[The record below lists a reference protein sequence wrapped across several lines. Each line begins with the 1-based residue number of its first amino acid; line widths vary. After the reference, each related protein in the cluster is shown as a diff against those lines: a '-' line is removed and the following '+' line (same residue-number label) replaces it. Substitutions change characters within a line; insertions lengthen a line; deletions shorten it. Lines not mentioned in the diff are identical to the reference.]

1 MSESF
6 LTIEHVTGEMAIDP
20 IGPTVAHTLRALQ
33 LPTTLFQAYAVTGT
47 GLTPIPPWS
56 SYEALINSADRIV
69 IRALRNTLFDTI
81 LPPPRATGGDAAEV
95 GAGFESIVAE
105 RTGLAELNRSTVT
118 PDQARRL
125 VSDQVT
131 SFVRE
136 NSIAESGCVFGV
148 SGGGDSNALAYG
160 LHNSLPADRLTAFT
174 LTFRDVM
181 TDAAAD
187 RASVLCQELGI
198 EHTVYTPQRLA
209 ALLEMTTSLDAFF
222 ADFERAFGHEA
233 IHFFGTFLI
242 LKTAR
247 TLGRARGFTDL
258 AFGYNRE
265 DLLAE
270 LLFMVMNGQQPLEY
284 PIRRMGEQ
292 RLVMPVWQVPKLLL
306 DACHP
311 AFSLENYRERD
322 PHTTRQRSL
331 AFYLAHSLDSTYP
344 SFGLSL
350 LDGFRRTF
358 AGRFGDLLY
367 DEAMDVHVTMQA
379 TPERRAVVRKILDRH
394 FHSDRPSR

>member
-1 MSESF
+1 MVV
-6 LTIEHVTGEMAIDP
+6 EHVTGEMAIEP

-47 GLTPIPPWS
+47 DLTPIPPWS
-56 SYEALINSADRIV
+56 TYDTLRASADHVV

-81 LPPPRATGGDAAEV
+81 ISHDPHPTAETV
-95 GAGFESIVAE
+95 ELGTGFESIVQGSDGRAE
-105 RTGLAELNRSTVT
+105 VKRSTVT
-118 PDQARRL
+118 PEQARRM
-125 VSDQVT
+125 VSEQVKT
-131 SFVRE
+131 FVQE
-136 NSIAESGCVFGV
+136 TGTAERGCVFGV

-160 LHNSLPADRLTAFT
+160 LKESLPADRLTAFT

-187 RASVLCQELGI
+187 RASVLCQDLGI
-198 EHTVYTPQRLA
+198 EHTVYTPERLA
-209 ALLEMTTSLDAFF
+209 ALLGMTTSLDAFF
-222 ADFERAFGHEA
+222 ADFGRAFGHEA
-233 IHFFGTFLI
+233 VHFFGTFLI

-247 TLGRARGFTDL
+247 VLGQARAFSDL

-270 LLFMVMNGQQPLEY
+270 LLFMVMNGHQPLEY
-284 PIRRMGEQ
+284 PVRQMGGQ
-292 RLVMPVWQVPKLLL
+292 RLVMPVWRVPKLLL

-331 AFYLAHSLDSTYP
+331 AFYLAHSLDSAYP

-350 LDGFRRTF
+350 LDGMRRTF
-358 AGRFGDLLY
+358 AGRFASLHY
-367 DEAMDVHVTMQA
+367 DETMDVHLTVQA
-379 TPERRAVVRKILDRH
+379 TPERREMVRQILDRH
-394 FHSDRPSR
+394 FRSGEPSH